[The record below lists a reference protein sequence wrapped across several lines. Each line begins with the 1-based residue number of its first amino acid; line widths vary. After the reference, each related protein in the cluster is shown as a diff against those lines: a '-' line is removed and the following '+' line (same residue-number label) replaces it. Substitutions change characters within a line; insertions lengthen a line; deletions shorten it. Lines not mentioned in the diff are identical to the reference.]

1 MAFLTP
7 GDQVKFA
14 LRFGTIGGKMIN
26 EFVTPLA
33 RVVFV
38 LKREFW
44 PIVKFVAVLFE
55 RPIKIILTFLFIS
68 DIQLD

>member
-14 LRFGTIGGKMIN
+14 LRFGTIGGKMN
-26 EFVTPLA
+26 EFVTPPA

-44 PIVKFVAVLFE
+44 PIVKFVGVLFE